1 MSATA
6 PRGFSPKVLPSM
18 PSTQEHLPSH
28 FTAFEQFKEKIDQ
41 EFTQESGIHPALYR
55 AATRLVSDTE
65 SEFGEVRYPIH
76 EALNWHLTRFGHQA
90 RANLSAVLLQQESE
104 ETWQAK
110 LSNPRLDRKK
120 TATTGENH
128 YQKYDT
134 PVGNGARA
142 YLPPVPPEIRSQI
155 AQRYG
160 INVPDSGS
168 FWDWLEA
175 RVAIPIVLTE
185 GGKKGLSLLS
195 GGEVAIALY
204 GVNGGYRRLLDDS
217 RQLIPDLQRFC
228 QPGRA
233 FQLAFDQDAK
243 EKTRKRVNQAQRQLG
258 LLLIQAGCS
267 VTIAQWDGKLG
278 KGIDD
283 LIVSQGWQAWEQAS
297 AEALSLPHWQ
307 IWERLNHRLTWN
319 PALTV
324 TTADLST
331 LDPETL
337 PEHGMSAIV
346 APKGTGKT
354 KLIGS
359 CLSKSEQVLAAGHR
373 VALMRNLS
381 ARLGLDYRGDLDRV
395 GGRLINGSAYSLR
408 VGFCVDSLLAID
420 PETFK
425 NCDLVIDEVVQ
436 VIRHLLTS
444 NTCSKEGKRPALLAR
459 LRELIRVARRVI
471 VADADLDNATLHYL
485 QELRGDD
492 TPIFLIRNDYQPE
505 GYPTRFI
512 DSPNRSAI
520 VADLLSDVR
529 SLPSGQ
535 VAFVATDS
543 KGASKTIHR
552 LLSQTFPDL
561 RILLINAETSG
572 GELEQEFI
580 RTPDAV
586 LSRNEYDVILCSP
599 SVGTGV
605 SIEAQGAIAKVYGI
619 FMGASSTDADMAQ
632 ALGRVREP
640 VERVVWCAKFGSNF
654 SKVSRSTNSLELKDH
669 LYQRSSATVQLVRS
683 SLRED
688 VAGEVNQYDWQS
700 DPHLNLYCQIAAEQ
714 NFAMYHLRDALL
726 VRLRFEG
733 NVVTVEDRKSDE
745 SLKSLLSIAKQEQEE
760 IDAIAISAAPDL
772 TYAEVLALE
781 QKEGV
786 SREES
791 IAISKF
797 YLKEFY
803 CLDLITLEDVQWDR
817 EGRRRGELL
826 NLEAQMF
833 PGVAVDRTVSALEKQ
848 SSWNQGH
855 CPWDISGSE
864 LRRWLRSELKMDEL
878 LARMRSGWQW
888 CGEELKP
895 YAAIAR
901 TLATQIKITLH
912 FTITKDMSDAQVVH
926 QLMSQ
931 LGIKLKM
938 QWSRSHPGFE
948 GEKLRTYALD
958 REHWERVWS
967 VLQRRQIKRSQIQAQ
982 QVKREEVSGSPTPIE
997 SIKAVGDPDSTEVSG
1012 WCAPENL
1019 EDVRNLWESVKG
1031 DPELEAVIR
1040 QQMPEVVLRQLGI
1053 AA

>member
-1 MSATA
+1 MNKTPSAGFGTLSTLSLA
-6 PRGFSPKVLPSM
+6 PTPLKPIS
-18 PSTQEHLPSH
+18 
-28 FTAFEQFKEKIDQ
+28 FEQFKAKIDR
-41 EFTQESGIHPALYR
+41 EFIQESGIHPALYR
-55 AATRLVSDTE
+55 AATRIVSDTE
-65 SEFGEVRYPIH
+65 SQFGEVSYPIH

-90 RANLSAVLLQQESE
+90 RANLSAVLLEQESG

-120 TATTGENH
+120 TDKTGTPH

-142 YLPPVPPEIRSQI
+142 YLPPVPPELRQEI

-160 INVPDSGS
+160 VEVPMIGS
-168 FWDWLEA
+168 FWDWLESHVEIA
-175 RVAIPIVLTE
+175 IVLTE

-195 GGEVAIALY
+195 GGEIAIALY

-228 QPGRA
+228 QPGRH
-233 FQLAFDQDAK
+233 FQLAFDQDAVQ
-243 EKTRKRVNQAQRQLG
+243 KTRRRVNQAQRQLG
-258 LLLIQAGCS
+258 LLLIDAGCT
-267 VTIAQWDGKLG
+267 VTIAQWNGKLG

-319 PALTV
+319 PALTL

-331 LDPETL
+331 LNPIEL
-337 PEHGMSAIV
+337 PEQGMSAIV
-346 APKGTGKT
+346 SPKGTGKT

-359 CLSKSEQVLAAGHR
+359 CVSKFEQVLAAGHR

-425 NCDLVIDEVVQ
+425 NCDLIIDEVVQ

-444 NTCSKEGKRPALLAR
+444 GTCAKEGKRPALLAR
-459 LRELIRVARRVI
+459 LRELIRTARRVI

-505 GYPTRFI
+505 GYPARFI
-512 DSPNRSAI
+512 ESSNRSAI
-520 VADLLSDVR
+520 VADLLSDVKL
-529 SLPSGQ
+529 LPTGQ
-535 VAFVATDS
+535 AAFVATDS
-543 KGASKTIHR
+543 KGASKAIDR
-552 LLSQTFPDL
+552 LLTKACPEL

-572 GELEQEFI
+572 GEFEQEFI
-580 RTPDAV
+580 RSPDAV
-586 LSRNEYDVILCSP
+586 LSRHKYDVILCSP

-654 SKVSRSTNSLELKDH
+654 SKVSRSTNALELKDH
-669 LYQRSSATVQLVRS
+669 LYQRSSATVQLIRS

-688 VAGEVNQYDWQS
+688 VAGEISRYDWQS
-700 DPHLNLYCQIAAEQ
+700 DPHLSLFCQIAAEQ
-714 NFAMYHLRDALL
+714 NFVMYHLRDTLL

-733 NVVTVEDRKSDE
+733 NVVTVEDRQSDE
-745 SLKSLLSIAKQEQEE
+745 ALKSMLAIAKREQEE
-760 IDAIAISAAPDL
+760 IDASAIANAPDL

-786 SREES
+786 SREDS

-803 CLDLITLEDVQWDR
+803 CLDLISLEDVQWDR

-826 NLEAQMF
+826 NLEAQLF
-833 PGVAVDRTVSALEKQ
+833 SGVAVDRTVSALEKQ

-864 LRRWLRSELKMDEL
+864 LRRWLRSQLGMDEL
-878 LARMRSGWQW
+878 IAKMRSGWQW

-901 TLATQIKITLH
+901 TLAQQIKITLH
-912 FTITKDMSDAQVVH
+912 FTITSDMSDTQVVH
-926 QLMSQ
+926 QLLSQ

-948 GEKLRTYALD
+948 GEKLRTYRLETA
-958 REHWERVWS
+958 HWEKVWS
-967 VLQRRQIKRSQIQAQ
+967 VLQRRQLKRQQIQAHCLE
-982 QVKREEVSGSPTPIE
+982 RELADGSPTPVK
-997 SIKAVGDPDSTEVSG
+997 SIKAEGDPDAIEISG
-1012 WCAPENL
+1012 WSAPESL
-1019 EDVRNLWESVKG
+1019 EDVRELWEMAQG
-1031 DPELEAVIR
+1031 DPELEQVMR
-1040 QQMPEVVLRQLGI
+1040 QQIPAIVFQQLGLS
-1053 AA
+1053 A